1 MQPKSSQ
8 RGFTLVELM
17 VAIAVLAVVGSAVFY
32 SNNRAINQQNILE
45 HKTIASWVL
54 QNQIAY
60 LHLDRRINRED
71 PRPVSSQTNQVQ
83 FGARSF
89 SVVVSPSVADAS
101 IGNTQLIR
109 VSIYE
114 DSADSEDIPLHEI
127 ETYISLE

>member
-32 SNNRAINQQNILE
+32 SNNRAINQQNLLE

-60 LHLDRRINRED
+60 LHLDKRINRDD

-83 FGARSF
+83 FGSRSF

-101 IGNTQLIR
+101 IGNTQQIT

-127 ETYISLE
+127 ETYLALE

>member
-1 MQPKSSQ
+1 MRTKSSQ

-32 SNNRAINQQNILE
+32 SNNRAINQQIVLE
-45 HKTIASWVL
+45 HKTIASWVI

-60 LHLDRRINRED
+60 LHLEKRINRDD

-89 SVVVSPSVADAS
+89 SVVVSPSFADTS
-101 IGNTQLIR
+101 IGESQLIR

-114 DSADSEDIPLHEI
+114 DSTDSEDTPLHEI
-127 ETYISLE
+127 VTYLALD